1 MARVR
6 DIDISEVPEDVR
18 PVYERF
24 SNEYG
29 PFLNQVKVF
38 AHRPPALKHIMG
50 LLLDLADETLLPKRH
65 LEIALVTVSK
75 LNECTYCVAHH
86 APRLVDEGLS
96 ATTVA
101 NILDP
106 DCEGL
111 DDIDRLVRDFAVE
124 VTLRSNSLRDDI
136 FDRLKQHFSEEQIV
150 ELTLRTALCGFFNR
164 FNDTLQIGMETGVI
178 EDMLSRGSRIDDLPH
193 PESLETQ
200 DDVADQAATPL
211 TQSNESGRTIRPRN
225 FSSE

>member
-6 DIDISEVPEDVR
+6 DIDINEVPANVR

-29 PFLNQVKVF
+29 PFLNQAKVF

-50 LLLDLADETLLPKRH
+50 LLLDLADENLLPKRH
-65 LEIALVTVSK
+65 LEIALVAVSK

-86 APRLVDEGLS
+86 TPRLVDQGLS
-96 ATTVA
+96 AKTVA

-106 DCEGL
+106 NCEGL
-111 DDIDRLVRDFAVE
+111 DNIDRLVRDFAVE
-124 VTLRSNSLRDDI
+124 VTLRSNTLSDDI
-136 FDRLKQHFSEEQIV
+136 FARLKQHFSEEQIV

-164 FNDTLQIGMETGVI
+164 FNDTLQISMEAGVI

-193 PESLETQ
+193 SESLETQ
-200 DDVADQAATPL
+200 DGTADRVAVPH
-211 TQSNESGRTIRPRN
+211 SPI
-225 FSSE
+225 

>member
-6 DIDISEVPEDVR
+6 DIHINEVPEDVR
-18 PVYERF
+18 PVYERY

-50 LLLDLADETLLPKRH
+50 LLLDLADESLLSKRY
-65 LEIALVTVSK
+65 LEIALVAVSR

-86 APRLVDEGLS
+86 APRLVDQGLS
-96 ATTVA
+96 PETVA
-101 NILDP
+101 GILEP

-111 DDIDRLVRDFAVE
+111 DEVDRLVRDFAVE
-124 VTLRSNSLRDDI
+124 VTTNSQMMRDEI

-164 FNDTLQIGMETGVI
+164 FNDTLQISMETGVI
-178 EDMLSRGSRIDDLPH
+178 EDMLSRGSRIADLPH
-193 PESLETQ
+193 SELLETQ
-200 DDVADQAATPL
+200 DDAADRAAVPH
-211 TQSNESGRTIRPRN
+211 
-225 FSSE
+225 